1 MTMVSRSNEFQ
12 MIGVVILLCLAI
24 GRHSYNKRN
33 RSLDQVQLQPTPLI
47 PLHRETSND
56 SVPAGRDT
64 NRYDGAEIDQN
75 LPAYLPPYSKN

>member
-1 MTMVSRSNEFQ
+1 MTMVSCSNEFQ

-33 RSLDQVQLQPTPLI
+33 RSLDQVQPTPLI